1 MQLIDADAI
10 KYTARFTDY
19 ADGRM
24 TSDAIVTKDEI
35 DGLPTID
42 AVQVVRCKDCEYY
55 YADEKWCRRLGLC
68 GAFNEDDFCS
78 HGKRREDDE

>member
-1 MQLIDADAI
+1 MRLIDADAI

-42 AVQVVRCKDCEYY
+42 AVQVVRCKDCKSHEWCSIEDL
-55 YADEKWCRRLGLC
+55 ALNDET
-68 GAFNEDDFCS
+68 FFCS
-78 HGKRREDDE
+78 WGERKTGYAKIH